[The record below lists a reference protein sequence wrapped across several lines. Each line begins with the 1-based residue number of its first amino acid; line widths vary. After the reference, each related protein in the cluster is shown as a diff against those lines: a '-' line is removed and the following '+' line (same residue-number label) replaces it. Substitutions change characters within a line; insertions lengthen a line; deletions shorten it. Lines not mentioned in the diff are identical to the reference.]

1 MGVRIFFCGYSWE
14 LSSWE
19 LTTWSLG
26 LANALCLS
34 LALWLSGSLSLSLS
48 CSVSCSL
55 SQLVGSW
62 FLYRALVPGSLS
74 PVVLNVGGI
83 VFQSITSTAP
93 RKLG

>member
-34 LALWLSGSLSLSLS
+34 LALWLSVALSVSLCLMFSLSVGRFLVSLQGTRS
-48 CSVSCSL
+48 WE
-55 SQLVGSW
+55 LVTCG
-62 FLYRALVPGSLS
+62 
-74 PVVLNVGGI
+74 
-83 VFQSITSTAP
+83 T
-93 RKLG
+93 